1 MKLGIAVMMII
12 LLLCGC
18 GAEETMETIAD
29 DILQPVMA
37 QPGEIQ
43 VSLPGETAMPAME
56 SDSGRMYLASDYE
69 IYIQTLSSGDL
80 SGTIREVSGHDQADM
95 TVIHT
100 EMDGTD
106 RYEFVWSCMG
116 ENGDRLGRAV
126 VLDDGNYH
134 YVMTVLR
141 DAESTV
147 STQICWQDVFSSFSL
162 A

>member
-1 MKLGIAVMMII
+1 MKKIAIALLA
-12 LLLCGC
+12 LLLTGC
-18 GAEETMETIAD
+18 AAQETMETIAD
-29 DILQPVMA
+29 EILQPVMA
-37 QPGEIQ
+37 QPGEIL

-80 SGTIREVSGHDQADM
+80 SGTIRGVSGYEQEDL

-100 EMDGTD
+100 ETDGTD
-106 RYEFVWSCMG
+106 RYEFVWSCVG
-116 ENGDRLGRAV
+116 EKGDRLGRAV
-126 VLDDGNYH
+126 ILDDGKYH

-141 DAESTV
+141 DAETTV
-147 STQICWQDVFSSFSL
+147 STQVCWNDVFSSFSL

>member
-1 MKLGIAVMMII
+1 MKKIVIALLA
-12 LLLCGC
+12 LLLTGC
-18 GAEETMETIAD
+18 DAQETMETIAD
-29 DILQPVMA
+29 EIVQPAMA
-37 QPGEIQ
+37 QPGEIL

-80 SGTIREVSGHDQADM
+80 SGTIRTVSGYDQEDL

-100 EMDGTD
+100 ETDGTD
-106 RYEFVWSCMG
+106 RYEFVWSCVG

-126 VLDDGNYH
+126 ILDDGNYH

-141 DAESTV
+141 DAESKV
-147 STQICWQDVFSSFSL
+147 STQICWSDVFSSFSL
-162 A
+162 T